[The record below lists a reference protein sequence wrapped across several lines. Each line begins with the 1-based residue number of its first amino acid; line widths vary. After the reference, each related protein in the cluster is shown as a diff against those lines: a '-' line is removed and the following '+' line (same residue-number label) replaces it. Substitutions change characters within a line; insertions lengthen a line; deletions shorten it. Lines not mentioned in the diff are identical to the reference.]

1 MDPDTEAESV
11 LTNDRGKP
19 CTLTLPC
26 TVDGL
31 AAISA
36 VCPPAVPPSQ
46 VPNECPAACSEIVDP
61 WYTECNAMSPE
72 SVLAID
78 TQMNGEFVRFAELCD
93 PRLQAPV
100 IPPPPPNGVVGGES
114 GRQCTDEIDND
125 GDGSMDCD
133 DPDCATYRRCAYAG
147 YGSPCQGV
155 SPPRRERGG
164 RGQPPPPPSAV
175 IGIRTDPATGLESAL
190 INDHGKACTLTLPCT
205 VEGLAAI
212 SAVCPPAVP
221 PAQVPN
227 ACPAACSELIDPW
240 YTECLALSPDGLAAI
255 DTEMNGEFSTFVL
268 TCNPAGWGH

>member
-100 IPPPPPNGVVGGES
+100 IIPAPPPAPNGVVGGES
-114 GRQCTDEIDND
+114 GRECFDEIDND
-125 GDGSMDCD
+125 GDGSVSLRLTRITDAVCVWLSDSIVHRWIARIRTAALPSCVPAPPTATAGFRVTGSLRHLVRD
-133 DPDCATYRRCAYAG
+133 D
-147 YGSPCQGV
+147 
-155 SPPRRERGG
+155 
-164 RGQPPPPPSAV
+164 SAV
-175 IGIRTDPATGLESAL
+175 SLRRLRMLLSEYWS
-190 INDHGKACTLTLPCT
+190 TLP
-205 VEGLAAI
+205 L
-212 SAVCPPAVP
+212 
-221 PAQVPN
+221 
-227 ACPAACSELIDPW
+227 D
-240 YTECLALSPDGLAAI
+240 
-255 DTEMNGEFSTFVL
+255 
-268 TCNPAGWGH
+268 